1 MKVLVDTCVWS
12 KTLRHTKEFI
22 SKASFC
28 TIEWLILK
36 ALYENHVALLMTS
49 LVCAS
54 RCLRD

>member
-49 LVCAS
+49 LVS
-54 RCLRD
+54 PQTLK